1 MSFSRRVK
9 AVDLRGCLE
18 KALLEP
24 MDLEEIRAL
33 SLSTRCA
40 LIKRMIDAA
49 SASDKL
55 KSKEMSAISLM
66 RLSKAF
72 EISEGFHDWQRRK
85 RQTFV
90 KALTLKPNRPIL
102 AGFRNW
108 SKLSTDSKKFVL
120 RKSVRLHRRI
130 YVEGVTERL
139 PYNHDF
145 QEGAVK
151 RTGNKLTL
159 VFGNFSGDLKSGHS
173 RITQY
178 MHHGEMVKDA
188 SEAFDTAHH
197 EGTHLIQHHLSV
209 AFHRNQIPPS
219 HPIYAEAA
227 YFNAIDRHKAYVP
240 SSSFDAYRAQPHE
253 VFAHWEG
260 DKISSAIEAL
270 AM

>member
-1 MSFSRRVK
+1 MTYSRRMK
-9 AVDLRGCLE
+9 AVDLKVCLQ
-18 KALLEP
+18 KALVEP
-24 MDLEEIRAL
+24 MDLEEIQAL

-40 LIKRMIDAA
+40 LIRKMID
-49 SASDKL
+49 SSRNPNKL
-55 KSKEMSAISLM
+55 EIQGMSSISLV

-72 EISEGFHDWQRRK
+72 EISEAFHEWQRRK
-85 RQTFV
+85 RKTFI

-108 SKLSTDSKKFVL
+108 GKLSADSKKFIL
-120 RKSVRLHRRI
+120 IKSVRLHRRI

-145 QEGAVK
+145 QEGAIK
-151 RTGNKLTL
+151 MQGKKLIL
-159 VFGNFSGDLKSGHS
+159 VFGKFSADLKGSHS

-178 MHHGEMVKDA
+178 MQYGELVKNA
-188 SEAFDTAHH
+188 SEAFNTAHH

-209 AFHRNQIPPS
+209 AFHRNQISPS
-219 HPIYAEAA
+219 HPIYIEAA

-240 SSSFDAYRAQPHE
+240 SSHSDAYRAQPHE

-260 DKISSAIEAL
+260 DKISSAIKAL